1 MGRESKLSYV
11 EQYKSADA
19 YSIRGSYEVV
29 GNKLSLKVSVIY
41 KNAKTGVEIQREA
54 DVQQKSQLIKLAI
67 DDILIQIQK

>member
-1 MGRESKLSYV
+1 
-11 EQYKSADA
+11 
-19 YSIRGSYEVV
+19 
-29 GNKLSLKVSVIY
+29 VIY